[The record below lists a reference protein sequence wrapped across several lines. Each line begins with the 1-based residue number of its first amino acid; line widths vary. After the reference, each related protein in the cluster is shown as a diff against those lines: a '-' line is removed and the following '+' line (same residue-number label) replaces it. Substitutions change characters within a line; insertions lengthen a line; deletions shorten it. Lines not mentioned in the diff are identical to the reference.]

1 MKTHSA
7 PGLYGQLAVMMRMV
21 MMRMMMSMVMVMMKH
36 DDLFSSRAPWTTLEV
51 YESLG
56 LLIPVIKAVISGDN
70 EGREIAALVW
80 VTYPPA
86 MNPRVAR
93 RRLMFPQSI
102 MALTFFLRL
111 NPSVE

>member
-1 MKTHSA
+1 M
-7 PGLYGQLAVMMRMV
+7 P
-21 MMRMMMSMVMVMMKH
+21 MMRMMMMT
-36 DDLFSSRAPWTTLEV
+36 SSARELADAAV
-51 YESLG
+51 GFYESLG

-70 EGREIAALVW
+70 GGREIAALVW

-102 MALTFFLRL
+102 PELASFLGVDPSAGMMKSRVKTRTPRVILRCRGLDDLTK
-111 NPSVE
+111 